1 MLPSS
6 SRNIACRLTGQA
18 SYARVINMLKTLK
31 KDIDKSL
38 LVLIKKMEKS
48 SDLKANS
55 PLLYAGI
62 KDFLKRPGKRIRP
75 ILFLVG
81 YLGYTK
87 RKNFSYKKLLESS
100 LSIELLHDFMLMHDD
115 VIDKSDLRRGKPT
128 LHKVFNK
135 KAGVSSG
142 NELGESLSIVA
153 GDVVFAMAVQ
163 ALFTFDEKSDRKER
177 ALAKFTE
184 TAATTGIGEF
194 IDVVNGSKTIEKV
207 TECDVLSTYTLK
219 TAKYTFEAPLVM
231 GAILA
236 GADKKELAK
245 LSKLGIMLG
254 QAFQIQDDLLDI
266 FSTSEETGKPVLSDL
281 AEGKKTLL
289 LWQAYKTLPSRDKK
303 TIRELLSKKKR
314 TRGDLLKLRDLIKES
329 GSDEYCVKKIR
340 SIHTKAERIM
350 RDLNMDKKYKC
361 VLSEFLNKI

>member
-1 MLPSS
+1 
-6 SRNIACRLTGQA
+6 
-18 SYARVINMLKTLK
+18 MLKKLK

-38 LVLIKKMEKS
+38 LGFIKKMES
-48 SDLKANS
+48 YSGLKANS
-55 PLLYAGI
+55 PLLYSGI

-75 ILFLVG
+75 LLFLVG

-87 RKNFSYKKLLESS
+87 RKNFSYKTLLESS
-100 LSIELLHDFMLMHDD
+100 LSIELLHDFMLIHDD
-115 VIDKSDLRRGKPT
+115 VIDKSNLRRGKPT

-153 GDVVFAMAVQ
+153 GDVVFAMAVE
-163 ALFTFDEKSDRKER
+163 ALLAFDEKSDRKEK
-177 ALAKFTE
+177 ALTKFTQ

-194 IDVVNGSKTIEKV
+194 IDVVNGFKTIEKV
-207 TECDVLSTYTLK
+207 KERDVLLTYTLK

-236 GADKKELAK
+236 GADKRELAK
-245 LSKLGIMLG
+245 LSRLGIMLG
-254 QAFQIQDDLLDI
+254 QAFQIQDDLLDV
-266 FSTSEETGKPVLSDL
+266 FSTSKRIGKPVLSDL

-289 LWQAYKTLPSRDKK
+289 VLRAYKTLPPKDKK
-303 TIRELLSKKKR
+303 TIRELLGKKKR
-314 TRGDLLKLRDLIKES
+314 TRGDLLKFRDLVKES
-329 GSDEYCVKKIR
+329 GADEYCLKKIK
-340 SIHTKAERIM
+340 SIHSKAERIM
-350 RDLNMDKKYKC
+350 RDLNMNKKYKC